1 MKKVLFTLLAAATV
15 LVACD
20 KNETTPVAKDGSR
33 EIRFTTNI
41 QTYSVKSVL
50 NEKTVKIIAGAPIN
64 QVVEATAAD
73 PSTLTPATK
82 LYWAKDQ
89 TAKTKFAAIYPSI
102 DVTAA
107 PFDYDV
113 ANGDYAFH
121 KDVLFATSGEVA
133 PGQNVA
139 LNFAHPFTQVQIAV
153 TNNLEGYDVDA
164 VKVSGLKVNSE
175 VDLLEGT
182 VTPKGENGEIAATKV
197 DAKYNVVII
206 PQTASPVITVTMKKG
221 EETKNCTYVLAEP
234 VAFAANKIYSA
245 AVTVKAEETPQQV
258 EVSLGFNVTEWT
270 EAATPLAYT
279 ESEVS
284 VTWGVIGL
292 GEDWEHDIVM
302 ACTTKGEN
310 PGEGVFEADITY
322 GVGDVFKLRQ
332 DGDWKVVCGMKDG
345 WTYYGTGDFDEG
357 YLKLQGKDDPAANIA
372 LQVCGEMH
380 LRFEYPNCRFI
391 ISPKGETTANTGTLT
406 LYVDDQSGWDALS
419 LYVWAGDDKPMG
431 NWPGTAAPAETEV
444 VNEVTYKK
452 WVVENLPGRANI
464 ILNDGKNEGAT
475 QTDTREVRLTSQD
488 TKLYLKLKSDK
499 SIEVIE

>member
-33 EIRFTTNI
+33 EIRFTTNF
-41 QTYSVKSVL
+41 QTYTVKSESAL

-221 EETKNCTYVLAEP
+221 EETKNVNFVLAEP
-234 VAFAANKIYSA
+234 VAFVANKIYNA

-258 EVSLGFNVTEWT
+258 EVSLGFNVTEWVA
-270 EAATPLAYT
+270 EATPLAYVEDGEAPDAWT
-279 ESEVS
+279 
-284 VTWGVIGL
+284 VIGNINATNWDKDFAL
-292 GEDWEHDIVM
+292 TAGTGAEAGLLV
-302 ACTTKGEN
+302 
-310 PGEGVFEADITY
+310 ADIDYRAGNMFKIRNHASWDEAY
-322 GVGDVFKLRQ
+322 GSTLAEDAEQAEDQLASSVLVLKADPAIRLSAAGVWHISFNPETKAFKAT
-332 DGDWKVVCGMKDG
+332 KTEAVVKDIL
-345 WTYYGTGDFDEG
+345 TVYVHLTGDTPWTKVNLWAWNGGNNF
-357 YLKLQGKDDPAANIA
+357 
-372 LQVCGEMH
+372 
-380 LRFEYPNCRFI
+380 
-391 ISPKGETTANTGTLT
+391 TGN
-406 LYVDDQSGWDALS
+406 V
-419 LYVWAGDDKPMG
+419 
-431 NWPGTAAPAETEV
+431 WPGVEMTETEV
-444 VNEVTYKK
+444 VSEITYKK
-452 WVVENLPGRANI
+452 LVLNNVWVPMTLNYIV
-464 ILNDGKNEGAT
+464 NDGTT
-475 QTDTREVRLTSQD
+475 QSEDLTYQLTAVDS
-488 TKLYLKLKSDK
+488 KLYLNVSNTGAV
-499 SIEVIE
+499 SVVE